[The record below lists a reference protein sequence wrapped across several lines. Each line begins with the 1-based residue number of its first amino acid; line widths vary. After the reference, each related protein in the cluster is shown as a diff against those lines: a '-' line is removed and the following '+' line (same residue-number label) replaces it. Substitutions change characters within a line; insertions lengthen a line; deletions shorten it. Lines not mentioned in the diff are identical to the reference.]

1 MKSSFSPQNVQKYQ
15 WQTQIWASICT
26 PAAPSLEISSGHSP
40 RLGGH
45 NFRLGGTAPVCP
57 PVEPGLGIMPA
68 ALKCCLSSFSTAIPN
83 ILGRGFGSNLIVL
96 DHNPE
101 IELPMS

>member
-1 MKSSFSPQNVQKYQ
+1 MADTNLGLDLHSSSPEPGNFFGAQ
-15 WQTQIWASICT
+15 
-26 PAAPSLEISSGHSP
+26 SS
-40 RLGGH
+40 LGGAQ
-45 NFRLGGTAPVCP
+45 FSFGGHGPGMP
-57 PVEPGLGIMPA
+57 PVAPGLGIMPA
-68 ALKCCLSSFSTAIPN
+68 ALKCCLCSFSTAIPN